1 MTEGGGNPRVSVYMP
16 VYNGARYLADC
27 LDSILDQTFRDFEV
41 VAVDDGSKDDS
52 FEILSAYAT
61 RDPRIRVLRHDVNQG
76 HHQTSNDALAACRG
90 EYLAR
95 MDQDDLWLRRRLEAS
110 VHHLDTHPETGLLS
124 TAYARFRP
132 DGRRTERRPPRP
144 HTKIRAHQAFGNII
158 CHPSVT
164 LRADLAE
171 TGELHYRDL
180 PGPQDY
186 DLWSRLLP
194 HTQAYTLSEPLVLY
208 REHDAS
214 MTDLFRDELP
224 KAAEEVSNRQLRAL
238 LGEHVDDDALRAVRR
253 LWSRRGPRDGA
264 AYAHAGL
271 VFEAFAAMERWP
283 HASRDDVRDMRRKW
297 CRRAL
302 TAAMRS
308 RQMGSATPLLTEIA
322 RHEPAAVA
330 FWLGNDVPRRGV
342 AALRRI
348 RVRPARLA
356 TVE

>member
-1 MTEGGGNPRVSVYMP
+1 MTEGGGSPRVSVYMP
-16 VYNGARYLADC
+16 VYNGAAYLAEC
-27 LDSILDQTFRDFEV
+27 LDSILDQSFRDFEV
-41 VAVDDGSKDDS
+41 VAVDDGSKDGSLD
-52 FEILSAYAT
+52 ILSQYAD
-61 RDPRIRVLRHDVNQG
+61 RDDRIRVLRHKVNQG

-90 EYLAR
+90 AYLAR

-110 VHHLDTHPETGLLS
+110 VHHLDAHPEVGLLS
-124 TAYARFRP
+124 TAYVRFRP
-132 DGRRTERRPPRP
+132 DGHRSERRPPRP
-144 HTKIRAHQAFGNII
+144 HTKVRAQQAFGNLI

-164 LRADLAE
+164 LRADLAR

-194 HTQAYTLSEPLVLY
+194 HTQAHTLSEPLVLY
-208 REHDAS
+208 REHDSS
-214 MTDLFRDELP
+214 MTDLFRDDLP
-224 KAAEEVSNRQLRAL
+224 KAAEAVSNRQLRGL
-238 LGEHVDDDALRAVRR
+238 LGEDVDDDTLRTVRR

-264 AYAHAGL
+264 DYAKTRL

-302 TAAMRS
+302 TAAMRN
-308 RQMGSATPLLTEIA
+308 RQMRAATPLVTEIA
-322 RHEPAAVA
+322 RHEPTAMAYWFA
-330 FWLGNDVPRRGV
+330 GDLPRRS
-342 AALRRI
+342 ASALRQR